1 MMVMSPGPA
10 LLLTSAI
17 VLVAGLRSGLA
28 TSAPDQQTPV
38 AFPAL
43 LEAANGGLDADGLA
57 VLKRGMSART
67 RDPKAAARAFGDA
80 AAKLPGLADW
90 ALVLQAEA
98 TAKSGDTAAVRALLD
113 RVEPGLVVV
122 RGWRARVEACRV
134 ARNPRCA
141 AAEAERALD
150 RAPDSPIRAAAS
162 TQLGLARLLRADTA
176 AAMTAF
182 RVAIDAA
189 PETDAALEAGRSL
202 AALRS
207 ASPEDRLALGRLF
220 FRHGNADR
228 GTSNFDAF
236 LAGRLAPV
244 QRAAVTLELSRAMYA
259 ARRYSRAETRLAA
272 IVRDAADPAVTAESK
287 ALLGRTRLR
296 LNRTDAGIAMLESA
310 IADPAIPASARAE
323 ALFVLA
329 DAEDDRGAAGRARE
343 LYLRLLDDH
352 PATAQAADA
361 AMRVGGAAFAGGR
374 FGDASTLFDRYRLA
388 HSSGQRAQQ
397 AAFWAGQSHLMAGDT
412 AAAGARLADARAL
425 DPTSLYGLRAA
436 EHLAVPLRSQLSGS
450 PGVDPGN
457 ARLAQGVVAR
467 IAALRAAGVDG
478 AVAIEIG
485 RARRYLGA
493 RPDGLYAIAEALNGG
508 GMPIE
513 AVRLGR
519 ELQRMENG
527 WNERLLRI
535 VYPLPFR
542 DEIVAAAR
550 RRGLDPWFVAG
561 LIRQE
566 SLFLPEIRSGAG
578 AVGLMQVL
586 PSTGRELAR
595 KDGLRGFSPSMLTD
609 PAVNIRLGT
618 LFIADLLRRHDG
630 TVSYAL
636 AAYNAGPSR
645 VTRWLRLPDNAHP
658 DVFAERI
665 PFPETRDYVRIVQ
678 QNARIYAELYG
689 VVADND

>member
-1 MMVMSPGPA
+1 
-10 LLLTSAI
+10 
-17 VLVAGLRSGLA
+17 VAG
-28 TSAPDQQTPV
+28 
-38 AFPAL
+38 
-43 LEAANGGLDADGLA
+43 
-57 VLKRGMSART
+57 
-67 RDPKAAARAFGDA
+67 
-80 AAKLPGLADW
+80 
-90 ALVLQAEA
+90 
-98 TAKSGDTAAVRALLD
+98 
-113 RVEPGLVVV
+113 
-122 RGWRARVEACRV
+122 
-134 ARNPRCA
+134 NPRCA

-150 RAPDSPIRAAAS
+150 RAPDSAIRAAAS
-162 TQLGLARLLRADTA
+162 SQLGLTRLLRADTA
-176 AAMTAF
+176 GAMTAL

-189 PETDAALEAGRSL
+189 PETDAALEAGRAL

-207 ASPEDRLALGRLF
+207 ATPEDRLALGRLF

-228 GTSNFDAF
+228 GTSGFDAF
-236 LAGRLAPV
+236 LANGRPAAA
-244 QRAAVTLELSRAMYA
+244 QRAAVTLELSRALYA
-259 ARRYSRAETRLAA
+259 TRRYPVVETRLTAL
-272 IVRDAADPAVTAESK
+272 IRDAADPAVTAESK

-296 LNRTDAGIAMLESA
+296 LNRVDAGIAMLESA
-310 IADPAIPASARAE
+310 IADPATPPPARAE

-361 AMRVGGAAFAGGR
+361 AMRIGGAAFAAGR
-374 FGDASTLFDRYRLA
+374 YGDASSIFDRYRLA
-388 HSSGQRAQQ
+388 HPVGQRAQQ
-397 AAFWAGQSHLMAGDT
+397 AAFWAGHAQLMAGDT
-412 AAAGARLADARAL
+412 AAASVRLAEARAA

-436 EHLAVPLRSQLSGS
+436 EHLAVPLRSQLSAS
-450 PGVDPGN
+450 PATDAIV
-457 ARLAQGVVAR
+457 ASLATGVVKR

-493 RPDGLYAIAEALNGG
+493 RPDGLYAIAEALNDG

-519 ELQRMENG
+519 EIQRMENA

-535 VYPLPFR
+535 VYPLPYR
-542 DEIVAAAR
+542 DEIVAAAS

-566 SLFLPEIRSGAG
+566 SLFLPAIRSGAG

-595 KDGLRGFSPSMLTD
+595 KDGLGGFSPSMLTD

-618 LFIADLLRRHDG
+618 LFIADLLRRHEG
-630 TVSYAL
+630 RVPYAL

-678 QNARIYAELYG
+678 QNARIYAEIYG
-689 VVADND
+689 VAAAGN